1 MGSGRYSQLLP
12 YSSWLK
18 FNSAQRVHANYV
30 EGIASSL
37 LALLGAGVFYPRAAV
52 VAGFVF
58 MLGREVYGI
67 GYMSSPSGRTA
78 GAILLD
84 VALVAMLGACGVWV
98 VGCSSRPGGALRY
111 ERARHVEA
119 SAVLCCRLTLPH
131 APAPAGMTMWG
142 SLTQAGGLA
151 GLIPFIKG
159 E

>member
-67 GYMSSPSGRTA
+67 GYMSGPSGRTA

-84 VALVAMLGACGVWV
+84 VALVAMLGACGVGGWV
-98 VGCSSRPGGALRY
+98 LEPAWRRSKVRTRAPCGGDHACC
-111 ERARHVEA
+111 
-119 SAVLCCRLTLPH
+119 AVLQAYTITRPCPCRNDDVGLP
-131 APAPAGMTMWG
+131 
-142 SLTQAGGLA
+142 
-151 GLIPFIKG
+151 
-159 E
+159 